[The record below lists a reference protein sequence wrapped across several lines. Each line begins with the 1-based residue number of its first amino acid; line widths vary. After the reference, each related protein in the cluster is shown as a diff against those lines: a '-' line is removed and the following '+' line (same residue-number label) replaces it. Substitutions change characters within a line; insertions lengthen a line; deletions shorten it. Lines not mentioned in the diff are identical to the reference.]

1 MPVQE
6 ITVQENLVILD
17 SVTFAVEFG
26 DPSVI
31 SIQQHPMGPCFVCG
45 PARAVLSEE
54 QAQELIAAGVTDR
67 R

>member
-1 MPVQE
+1 MSVKE
-6 ITVQENLVILD
+6 IIVQENLVILD

-31 SIQQHPMGPCFVCG
+31 SIRQHPMGPCFVCG